1 MDEQVLKY
9 REAKLMEP
17 IYRMYKVIE
26 QTDALKAQ
34 TLMSVAM
41 QYIIEHFRG
50 KSLQPKD
57 VQQILRA
64 VLLQEESGHYY
75 ALYVNNEI
83 QVKAAEWL
91 TLLAVDRP
99 VTLELLGK
107 MADVLAQK
115 LEGKDC
121 IKLSAEDVFIMLEQI
136 VAPVDEIVLERLYLN
151 KENYL
156 AELRTFLVQ

>member
-1 MDEQVLKY
+1 MDEQVLRY

-26 QTDALKAQ
+26 QTDTVKAQ

-50 KSLQPKD
+50 KNLQPKD

-107 MADVLAQK
+107 MADALAQK
-115 LEGKDC
+115 IEGRDF

>member
-1 MDEQVLKY
+1 M
-9 REAKLMEP
+9 
-17 IYRMYKVIE
+17 
-26 QTDALKAQ
+26 
-34 TLMSVAM
+34 
-41 QYIIEHFRG
+41 
-50 KSLQPKD
+50 QPKD

-107 MADVLAQK
+107 MADADYTENCCNGFFAHFSPFFRVLCMFFSPITTVFFLFQP
-115 LEGKDC
+115 
-121 IKLSAEDVFIMLEQI
+121 SAEDVFIMLEQI
-136 VAPVDEIVLERLYLN
+136 VTPIDEIVLERLYLN

-156 AELRTFLVQ
+156 AQRRRFYTHTSHGQSAHH

>member
-1 MDEQVLKY
+1 MDEQVLRY

-26 QTDALKAQ
+26 QTDTVKAQ

-50 KSLQPKD
+50 KNLQPKD
-57 VQQILRA
+57 VQQILR

-107 MADVLAQK
+107 MADALAQK
-115 LEGKDC
+115 IEGRDC

>member
-34 TLMSVAM
+34 TLMSVVM

-57 VQQILRA
+57 VQQIF
-64 VLLQEESGHYY
+64 QP
-75 ALYVNNEI
+75 
-83 QVKAAEWL
+83 QWQ
-91 TLLAVDRP
+91 TLLLYRNNRISIALFSTKLKLLP
-99 VTLELLGK
+99 V
-107 MADVLAQK
+107 
-115 LEGKDC
+115 
-121 IKLSAEDVFIMLEQI
+121 
-136 VAPVDEIVLERLYLN
+136 Y
-151 KENYL
+151 
-156 AELRTFLVQ
+156 